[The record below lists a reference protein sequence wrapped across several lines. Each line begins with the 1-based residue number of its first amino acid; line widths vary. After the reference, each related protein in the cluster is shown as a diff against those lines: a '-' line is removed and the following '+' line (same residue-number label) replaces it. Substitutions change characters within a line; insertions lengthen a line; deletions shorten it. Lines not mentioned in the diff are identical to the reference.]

1 VRLQKGET
9 VLIKRNGTDENVID
23 FVQTATNSKI
33 FRLDYPVSEELRD
46 EMVGEVF
53 RDFMIYAL
61 DLYYEENISILEEI
75 VADLHV
81 REEKWN
87 GLMQNLFWWRL
98 FYESNQNKGTSIIE
112 DYIAENYRSLRKK
125 PILISW
131 LRECDKAVSRFYF
144 IGYKFNERVL
154 IAIDLLT
161 EETVEIIVCDPL
173 APPTNQGE
181 ITFGTLIPL
190 GGGSFFPIIDFYHF
204 DFGARQEIAN
214 HLQYYYDKHL
224 KTSPMHEAFIYV
236 LTAMLQ
242 IESFVALENHGTAS
256 TEPFR

>member
-1 VRLQKGET
+1 LKSKGS
-9 VLIKRNGTDENVID
+9 DEKVID

-33 FRLDYPVSEELRD
+33 FRLDCPVSEELRD
-46 EMVGEVF
+46 EMVSEVF
-53 RDFMIYAL
+53 KDFMIYAM

-75 VADLHV
+75 VVDLHV

-87 GLMQNLFWWRL
+87 GLMHNLFWWRL
-98 FYESNQNKGTSIIE
+98 FYESSQNKGTSIME
-112 DYIAENYRSLRKK
+112 DYIAENYQRLRKQ

-131 LRECDKAVSRFYF
+131 LRACDKVVSKFYF
-144 IGYKFNERVL
+144 IGYKFNERVF
-154 IAIDLLT
+154 IAIDILA
-161 EETVEIIVCDPL
+161 EETLEIIVCDPL
-173 APPTNQGE
+173 AIPPKQGE
-181 ITFGTLIPL
+181 IVFGTLIPL

-242 IESFVALENHGTAS
+242 IENFVALENHGTAS
-256 TEPFR
+256 TKTI